1 MSLVSAAAAVAGCPG
16 RLLSADVRPTVD
28 RSAVGESRRAPPPVF
43 AQRCLLAAR
52 RCNVEG
58 QQPPRG
64 ITTDESGR
72 VALCSVLLLQLIACV
87 MPGSRSSTDPEHKS
101 PRESGEDS
109 EDESEILEESPCG
122 RWLKRREE
130 VCPLA
135 SPLLPH
141 PYPLAVRPVRL
152 GSVQSRAFDVV
163 CVLYVYRFASGRKT
177 AHPGIVSPSPRHLV
191 EREHGSVGRW
201 TLDAKRRQRS

>member
-1 MSLVSAAAAVAGCPG
+1 MLLLPLLLLLAAQAASSRRRSPDDG
-16 RLLSADVRPTVD
+16 RL
-28 RSAVGESRRAPPPVF
+28 SAVDASARAS
-43 AQRCLLAAR
+43 ACIRQRCLLAAH
-52 RCNVEG
+52 RCNIEG

-130 VCPLA
+130 VRPLA
-135 SPLLPH
+135 SPLLPP
-141 PYPLAVRPVRL
+141 PYLLAVRQTIVPVHISQ
-152 GSVQSRAFDVV
+152 SVQ
-163 CVLYVYRFASGRKT
+163 FA
-177 AHPGIVSPSPRHLV
+177 
-191 EREHGSVGRW
+191 
-201 TLDAKRRQRS
+201 